1 MGCARSLRVLGGCPF
16 VSCVRAGLWWVV
28 WFGLWSLL
36 FRGSGGSCG
45 LSGRG
50 PFCVLGRVS
59 GVGEGV
65 AGVFGRVAG
74 RFCWFSVFFAVCGV
88 SQLGVARC
96 RGLVLGLEW
105 GGEVEVV

>member
-1 MGCARSLRVLGGCPF
+1 MGARLFRVFVPVCGGSLVRVVEFVVWRFWRVL
-16 VSCVRAGLWWVV
+16 W
-28 WFGLWSLL
+28 
-36 FRGSGGSCG
+36 

-50 PFCVLGRVS
+50 PFCVSGRVS